1 MQDETG
7 KPGQD
12 SDRRDERRYRGGP
25 VAVAGLIGTVTRPLM
40 RGRQAAAAR
49 LALDW
54 PQVVGPALAAVT
66 APERLTGAAGGG
78 TLTIRASGPMALELA
93 HLAPELIARIN
104 AHLGREAVT
113 RLKFSADGRR
123 AAPPALAPPMPLPR
137 PPPRE
142 AARKAETAVADLPD
156 GPLKDALARLGAHVL
171 ARR

>member
-1 MQDETG
+1 MQDEAG

-12 SDRRDERRYRGGP
+12 RERQEERQRRGGP
-25 VAVAGLIGTVTRPLM
+25 VAVASLIGAVTRPLM
-40 RGRQAAAAR
+40 RGRQAAVAR

-54 PQVVGPALAAVT
+54 PQVVGVALAAVT

-104 AHLGREAVT
+104 THLGRDAVT

-123 AAPPALAPPMPLPR
+123 APPSALPPPSRPHR

-142 AARKAETAVADLPD
+142 AARQAVSAVADLPD
-156 GPLKDALARLGAHVL
+156 GPLKEALARLGAHVL

>member
-1 MQDETG
+1 MQDEAG
-7 KPGQD
+7 KPGQNID
-12 SDRRDERRYRGGP
+12 GQDERRFRGGP
-25 VAVAGLIGTVTRPLM
+25 VAVAGLIGAVTRPLM
-40 RGRQAAAAR
+40 RGRQAAIAR

-104 AHLGREAVT
+104 AHLGRDAVA
-113 RLKFSADGRR
+113 RLKFSAESRR
-123 AAPPALAPPMPLPR
+123 AAPSALPPSPPPPR
-137 PPPRE
+137 APPRE
-142 AARKAETAVADLPD
+142 AAQKAVTAVADLPD
-156 GPLKDALARLGAHVL
+156 GPLKEALARLGAHVL

>member
-1 MQDETG
+1 MQDDAG
-7 KPGQD
+7 KPGWQE
-12 SDRRDERRYRGGP
+12 ERQRRGGP
-25 VAVAGLIGTVTRPLM
+25 VAVAGLIGAVTQPLM
-40 RGRQAAAAR
+40 RGRQAAVAR
-49 LALDW
+49 LSLDW

-66 APERLTGAAGGG
+66 APERLSGAAGGG

-104 AHLGREAVT
+104 AHLGREAVA

-123 AAPPALAPPMPLPR
+123 ARPSALAPPPPPPR

-142 AARKAETAVADLPD
+142 AARAAATVVADLPD

>member
-7 KPGQD
+7 KAGGGT
-12 SDRRDERRYRGGP
+12 DEQRQRRGGP
-25 VAVAGLIGTVTRPLM
+25 VAVAGLIGAVTRPLM
-40 RGRQAAAAR
+40 RGRQAAVAR

-66 APERLTGAAGGG
+66 APERIAGAAGGG

-104 AHLGREAVT
+104 AHLGREAVA
-113 RLKFSADGRR
+113 RLKFSADARR
-123 AAPPALAPPMPLPR
+123 ARTPALPPAPPPPR

-156 GPLKDALARLGAHVL
+156 GPLKEALARLGAHVL

>member
-1 MQDETG
+1 MQDEAG
-7 KPGQD
+7 KPTEEW
-12 SDRRDERRYRGGP
+12 ERARHGGP
-25 VAVAGLIGTVTRPLM
+25 VAVARLIGTLTRPLM
-40 RGRQAAAAR
+40 RGRQAAIAR

-66 APERLTGAAGGG
+66 SPERLAGAAGGG

-104 AHLGREAVT
+104 AHLGREAVA
-113 RLKFSADGRR
+113 RLKFCAEARR
-123 AAPPALAPPMPLPR
+123 ATPSVLAPPPPLPR
-137 PPPRE
+137 PPRRE

-156 GPLKDALARLGAHVL
+156 GPLKEALARLGAHVL